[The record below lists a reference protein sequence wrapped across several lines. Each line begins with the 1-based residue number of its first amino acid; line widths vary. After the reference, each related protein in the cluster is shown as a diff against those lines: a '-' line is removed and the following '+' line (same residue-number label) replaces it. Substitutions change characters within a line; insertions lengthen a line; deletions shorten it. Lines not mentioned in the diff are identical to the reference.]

1 MHTAFFGLPK
11 NLQVIRVRGA
21 AAPRVFLTRI
31 TCFLNGKNF
40 CLRGGIEHRELKLS
54 QFKREVVK
62 FEGRHK
68 VRYTYTEYVSKNR
81 AGGLK
86 QLKQDNKTVHQYESE
101 NLERCHVLLLDKY
114 ISKLPEEAKKDLFH
128 LRPKPHKPK
137 DPLALWYMA
146 IPVGRHTLSDMM
158 KRMSTE
164 AQLDQKYTNH
174 SLRAY
179 GVTKL
184 FRANLPEKL
193 IMERSGHRSIGG
205 VRQYERTDISQE
217 LQVCQVL
224 SSIKTTSDFV
234 DAKKAPAE
242 PKPTP
247 VPTQPGLGIPSF
259 TGCSFTNC
267 VFQLTPVPPALIQP
281 LTPALLEADEFSEID
296 LNQLLDF

>member
-1 MHTAFFGLPK
+1 MTFLFPETKVYCAIGSVNSPLK
-11 NLQVIRVRGA
+11 YERRA
-21 AAPRVFLTRI
+21 AAYGIQRYIRTEAKLEINIMTDKEFVDLRNILDTLFHKLHSEGVGTTKNTTPVLNDNDEEKLWTSGVLDQETSQGLLNCIF
-31 TCFLNGKNF
+31 FLNGKNF
-40 CLRGGIEHRELKLS
+40 CLREGIEHRELKLS
-54 QFKREVVK
+54 QFNREVVN

-86 QLKQDNKTVHQYESE
+86 QLNQDNKTVHQYESE

-114 ISKLPEEAKKDLFH
+114 ISKLPEEAKKKDLFY

-137 DPLALWYMA
+137 DPLAPWYMA

-158 KRMSTE
+158 KQMSTE

-193 IMERSGHRSIGG
+193 IMERSGHKSIGG
-205 VRQYERTDISQE
+205 VQQYERTD
-217 LQVCQVL
+217 
-224 SSIKTTSDFV
+224 
-234 DAKKAPAE
+234 
-242 PKPTP
+242 
-247 VPTQPGLGIPSF
+247 
-259 TGCSFTNC
+259 
-267 VFQLTPVPPALIQP
+267 
-281 LTPALLEADEFSEID
+281 
-296 LNQLLDF
+296 